1 MRIGG
6 TDIQCI
12 VFDLFGVL
20 ISFDDDLVIARIAR
34 HCADPTDAFARLHK
48 LTARHDIITGETA
61 LPQVHRELVDDHG
74 LALSSSG
81 FEAAW
86 LEPYHEAIPG
96 MAALVEAL
104 SRHYRLVLLSN
115 VDRDYWRVVRGMHP
129 ELERFEA
136 LLVSADLGMAKPD
149 PEVFRHVCTLTGTD
163 PSQCFFVDDT
173 ALNVDA
179 ARALGFR
186 GHVFRSVSGLRSALE
201 QANAKGLEPP
211 PRQ

>member
-1 MRIGG
+1 MRIDGR
-6 TDIQCI
+6 DIRCI

-20 ISFDDDLVIARIAR
+20 ISFDDDLVIARLAR
-34 HCADPTDAFARLHK
+34 HCADPTDAFERLHK
-48 LTARHDIITGETA
+48 LTARNDIITGETA

-74 LALSSSG
+74 LVLSWAE

-96 MAALVEAL
+96 LAELVEGL

-129 ELERFEA
+129 ELDHFEA

-149 PEVFRHVCTLTGTD
+149 PEIFRHVCRLSGTE
-163 PSQCFFVDDT
+163 PKQCLFIDDT
-173 ALNVDA
+173 ELNVEA
-179 ARALGFR
+179 AQSLGFQ
-186 GHVFRSVSGLRSALE
+186 GHVFRSAPELRAALRQSG
-201 QANAKGLEPP
+201 AKGL
-211 PRQ
+211 

>member
-1 MRIGG
+1 MRIAG

-20 ISFDDDLVIARIAR
+20 ISFDDDLVVARLAR
-34 HCADPTDAFARLHK
+34 HCVDPTDAFARLHK

-61 LPQVHRELVDDHG
+61 LPQVHRELADDRG
-74 LALSSSG
+74 LALSYSE

-86 LEPYHEAIPG
+86 LEPYHQPIPG
-96 MAALVEAL
+96 MAELVEAL

-115 VDRDYWRVVRGMHP
+115 VDRDYWQVVRGMHP

-136 LLVSADLGMAKPD
+136 LLVSADLGRAKPD

-201 QANAKGLEPP
+201 QANARGL
-211 PRQ
+211 